1 MEITEY
7 TKRAAGEGAE
17 GEARAPKG
25 CPSSREYTEV
35 WFVWVGTTKYTKY
48 TKRFCLNWRIVG
60 V

>member
-25 CPSSREYTEV
+25 CPSSRECTEDRV
-35 WFVWVGTTKYTKY
+35 
-48 TKRFCLNWRIVG
+48 CENHEIH
-60 V
+60 